1 MTKCYMIMSEDNL
14 LPDITETDIFTD
26 YEKKSS
32 DYMRCLYWLYLA
44 LSKRE
49 SYYELNSPTAFG
61 DPEYA
66 RYVGMVTGILMV
78 TGWEE
83 VATEDQIIIKNK
95 KRKILVA
102 DRIKRSDSFY
112 KEKAEINELLRD
124 LR

>member
-49 SYYELNSPTAFG
+49 NYYELNSPTAFG
-61 DPEYA
+61 S
-66 RYVGMVTGILMV
+66 RIC
-78 TGWEE
+78 
-83 VATEDQIIIKNK
+83 
-95 KRKILVA
+95 KICWNGNWDSDGNRLG
-102 DRIKRSDSFY
+102 RSCNRRSDY
-112 KEKAEINELLRD
+112 H
-124 LR
+124 

>member
-1 MTKCYMIMSEDNL
+1 MSEDNL

-49 SYYELNSPTAFG
+49 NYYERNSPTAFG
-61 DPEYA
+61 DPGYT

-83 VATEDQIIIKNK
+83 IVTKDQIIIKTKEEN
-95 KRKILVA
+95 LVV
-102 DRIKRSDSFY
+102 DRIKRSESYY
-112 KEKAEINELLRD
+112 KEKAEINELLSD

>member
-14 LPDITETDIFTD
+14 LPDVTETYIFTD
-26 YEKKSS
+26 YEKNPS
-32 DYMRCLYWLYLA
+32 DCMRCLYWLYIA

-49 SYYELNSPTAFG
+49 NYYERNSPTAFG
-61 DPEYA
+61 DPGYT

-83 VATEDQIIIKNK
+83 ILTEDQIIIKNK
-95 KRKILVA
+95 KRKILVV
-102 DRIKRSDSFY
+102 DRIKRSESYY
-112 KEKAEINELLRD
+112 KEKSEINELLRD

>member
-1 MTKCYMIMSEDNL
+1 MR
-14 LPDITETDIFTD
+14 
-26 YEKKSS
+26 KKSS

-49 SYYELNSPTAFG
+49 NYYELNSPTAFG

-83 VATEDQIIIKNK
+83 VATEDQIIIKTK
-95 KRKILVA
+95 KK
-102 DRIKRSDSFY
+102 DSGCRSDQKIRQFLQRKS
-112 KEKAEINELLRD
+112 
-124 LR
+124 